1 MKRKMGSYITL
12 GIGLVLLLAGLW
24 LLRTVS
30 RPEGALLV
38 LPYVCICV
46 GCGLFGHGMGNA
58 VSERVLKK
66 YPEVARQMEIEKN
79 DERNMAIAQQSK
91 ARAFDL
97 MTFVLGALMLCFALM
112 QADLA
117 LVLLLVC
124 AYLFIEGYALYYRFR
139 LEKEM

>member
-30 RPEGALLV
+30 RPEGVLLV
-38 LPYVCICV
+38 LPYICIGV
-46 GCGLFGHGMGNA
+46 GCGLFGHGMGNT

-66 YPEVARQMEIEKN
+66 YPEVARQKKIEEN
-79 DERNMAIAQQSK
+79 DERNVAIAERSK

-112 QADLA
+112 QVDLA

-124 AYLFIEGYALYYRFR
+124 AYLFIEGYALYCRFR

>member
-1 MKRKMGSYITL
+1 MKKKMGSYITL

-30 RPEGALLV
+30 WPEGVLLV
-38 LPYVCICV
+38 LPYICIGV

-66 YPEVARQMEIEKN
+66 YPEVARQKEIEEN
-79 DERNMAIAQQSK
+79 DERNVAIAERSK

-112 QADLA
+112 QVDLA

-124 AYLFIEGYALYYRFR
+124 AYLFIEGYALYCRFR